1 MTKTLAPL
9 IVSLCFC
16 LPVWAEKNVA
26 CVGGDLKHELR
37 NAARDI
43 QIQIP
48 EVLKAVRIKVQIPDI
63 QVQIPEI
70 RVLQLPPI
78 ELQIPVSVQ
87 IPIQIPAIRVQIPKI
102 DVRIPELPE

>member
-1 MTKTLAPL
+1 MTKTLASL

-70 RVLQLPPI
+70 RVQLPQI

-102 DVRIPELPE
+102 YVQIR